1 MLDER
6 KVKTMT
12 RLALYEQNQ
21 GEEDFYISEYYR
33 KDYVGIHLWF
43 TFFWVT
49 LGYAIVVGIGV
60 YMAMD
65 VLTKIMSGA
74 FLLFFAG
81 GILIGY
87 ICVLGI
93 YMVATSY
100 IYGEKH
106 KEARKRVRVYN
117 HNLIRLLKLY
127 EKENKRNG

>member
-1 MLDER
+1 MLDKR

-21 GEEDFYISEYYR
+21 GEEDFHISEYYR
-33 KDYVGIHLWF
+33 KDYVGLHLWF

-49 LGYAIVVGIGV
+49 LGYIMVVGIGL

-65 VLTKIMSGA
+65 ALTKILSGA
-74 FLLFFAG
+74 FLIFFAG

-93 YMVATSY
+93 YMVVTGY

-106 KEARKRVRVYN
+106 KEARKRVRTYN
-117 HNLIRLLKLY
+117 HNLVRLLKLY
-127 EKENKRNG
+127 DKENKKNG